1 MSVNHKRE
9 RGEARPRTRYR
20 KEMGFVTVGGQTMLG
35 HPRDDVFKISLK
47 VREIRLTVNRFK
59 KENIIGIENNSTVT
73 RQWHTADG
81 IHEDIE
87 LKIRGPKMEPCGT
100 PEVTGMKS
108 EETPSSTTRW

>member
-1 MSVNHKRE
+1 
-9 RGEARPRTRYR
+9 
-20 KEMGFVTVGGQTMLG
+20 MGFVTVGGQTMLG

-59 KENIIGIENNSTVT
+59 KEIIGIPDSGTLEMEFMK
-73 RQWHTADG
+73 
-81 IHEDIE
+81 I